1 MPAVPLTR
9 PAAEDAEGAP
19 PEPLADGVYL
29 RPCNPIPGAA
39 LTFDLVDVLF
49 RGMPARRQV
58 RLQHA
63 VLPRWTE
70 KNAPGTADEIAALSA
85 RLSAPRGPVCGLA
98 LDRPR
103 LMGVLNVTPDSFS
116 DGGDFADEDDAAA
129 HGHAMADSRR
139 RHHRCRRRIDPAR
152 LAGAERG
159 GGDAPGGSRDSCA
172 GR

>member
-49 RGMPARRQV
+49 RGTPARRRV

-63 VLPRWTE
+63 VLSRWIE

-85 RLSAPRGPVCGLA
+85 RLSRAPRP
-98 LDRPR
+98 
-103 LMGVLNVTPDSFS
+103 GVR
-116 DGGDFADEDDAAA
+116 A
-129 HGHAMADSRR
+129 
-139 RHHRCRRRIDPAR
+139 
-152 LAGAERG
+152 
-159 GGDAPGGSRDSCA
+159 CA
-172 GR
+172 